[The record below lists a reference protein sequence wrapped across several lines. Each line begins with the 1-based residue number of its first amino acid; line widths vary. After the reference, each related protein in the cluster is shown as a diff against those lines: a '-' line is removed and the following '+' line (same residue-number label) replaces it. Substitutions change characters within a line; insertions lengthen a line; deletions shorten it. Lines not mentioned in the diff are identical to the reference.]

1 MFHNVVIFY
10 HYVTRKREKVMNLR
24 KFVLILVGIFFLA
37 GSAFAEKSIW
47 QKFKDFFNPGE
58 SIDCEGAVCDQIH
71 SLDEK
76 ISKVE
81 GKYSRERR
89 PVNKD
94 RYKKELDS
102 LNVVRDSLV
111 AIVKEPQAIES
122 LKASSSIAEVKSS
135 SSLKIESSSSAVV
148 TATCKPDTVFVRDT
162 IRIHDTL
169 YVMLA
174 SKPEPMASSSS
185 AAGTAATPATADS
198 TVVPASAETTAK

>member
-1 MFHNVVIFY
+1 
-10 HYVTRKREKVMNLR
+10 MNLR

>member
-1 MFHNVVIFY
+1 
-10 HYVTRKREKVMNLR
+10 MNLR
-24 KFVLILVGIFFLA
+24 KFVLILVEMFFLA
-37 GSAFAEKSIW
+37 GTAFAEKSMW

-71 SLDEK
+71 NLDEK

-111 AIVKEPQAIES
+111 AIVKEQQAADS
-122 LKASSSIAEVKSS
+122 LKAAASSVAEVQ
-135 SSLKIESSSSAVV
+135 SSSSAKATSSSDAVVV
-148 TATCKPDTVFVRDT
+148 TAVCKPDTVFVRDT

-169 YVMLA
+169 YVMQA
-174 SKPEPMASSSS
+174 NKPEPVTSSSS
-185 AAGTAATPATADS
+185 AADTTTTPVTVDS
-198 TVVPASAETTAK
+198 TVGPASAETTAK